1 SFNHLSPPKHK
12 RDNMVSDEPKKESSY
27 LTGWRLGMAIS
38 CLFFAN
44 FLIAL
49 DANII
54 NVAIPRISSDFHAL
68 DDVAWYGTGYLL
80 TITTFQPLYGTF
92 YRLFRTDVV
101 YLISIIIFELGTIIC
116 AAASSSPLFIV
127 GRAIA
132 GLGAA
137 GVLQGSLSIIGQVVI
152 LEKRPLYM
160 GLVISAFA
168 VTVCLG
174 PPLGGEFTEHAS
186 WRWCFWINLPIGAVV
201 LIGLSIFLKVRGD
214 ANALRRLPL
223 RSKLACV
230 DFIGCTLFLGAVC
243 CLLLALQWGGQ
254 TKPWSSVTIIG
265 LFVGTVA
272 LITLFAYV
280 QWQRDENAL
289 IPLRVLRKRNVLTS
303 AMVLFFLG
311 GAIYLFSYYLPFYFE
326 AVRGISAV
334 TSGVNFIPLMLSQ
347 MVSLVIIGAVV
358 KECGHYVSD
367 KRHQMNVS
375 KNDGYLTRLQVPF
388 ILFGNLVAIVGAA
401 LLTQLDLHTATIK
414 WAAYFV
420 VTGIGLGMAM
430 QLPYTAIHITLSAED
445 LPTGNAIAVL
455 FYQLGGAISISMG
468 QTVVL
473 CTIEEELQ
481 DKIPGLTSKEVFSA
495 GAANLE
501 SLVSTRVALTILRE
515 IWNDGIQRNMYLA
528 VSLIAAAVPFTL
540 CMQWLNSKK
549 VARQIQA
556 KEEMEN
562 TECETQKKSVLI
574 EGSEVS
580 SMKEAEDS
588 DLHV

>member
-1 SFNHLSPPKHK
+1 
-12 RDNMVSDEPKKESSY
+12 MVSDEPKKESSY
-27 LTGWRLGMAIS
+27 LTGWRLGVAIS

-92 YRLFRTDVV
+92 YRLFRTDAV

-116 AAASSSPLFIV
+116 AAANSSPLFIV
-127 GRAIA
+127 DRAIA

-168 VTVCLG
+168 VTVCIG

-201 LIGLSIFLKVRGD
+201 LIGLSIFLKVRGGT
-214 ANALRRLPL
+214 NALRRLPL

-254 TKPWSSVTIIG
+254 TKPWSSAIIIG

-280 QWQRDENAL
+280 QWQRGENAL

-303 AMVLFFLG
+303 AM
-311 GAIYLFSYYLPFYFE
+311 FSYYLPFYFE

-358 KECGHYVSD
+358 KECGHYV
-367 KRHQMNVS
+367 
-375 KNDGYLTRLQVPF
+375 PF

-401 LLTQLDLHTATIK
+401 LLTQLDLHTATIE

-445 LPTGNAIAVL
+445 LPAGNAIAVL

-481 DKIPGLTSKEVFSA
+481 DKIPGLNSKEVFSA

-501 SLVSTRVALTILRE
+501 SLVSTRAALTILRE
-515 IWNDGIQRNMYLA
+515 IWNDGIQRNMYLS
-528 VSLIAAAVPFTL
+528 VSLITAAVPFTL

-562 TECETQKKSVLI
+562 TECETQKKVF
-574 EGSEVS
+574 
-580 SMKEAEDS
+580 
-588 DLHV
+588 